1 MCRLRT
7 PSEQYAF
14 ATSVLVSKYTV
25 KCVLFKELRYE
36 ELMLAKVTQFETND
50 QWMVFEKHDRPTVHK
65 VFFN

>member
-1 MCRLRT
+1 
-7 PSEQYAF
+7 
-14 ATSVLVSKYTV
+14 VLVSKYTV